1 MNETA
6 FSSKSRMLA
15 EGSTAAAA
23 DLKTDIMAGY
33 AGFHELRF
41 AYLLQRITK
50 VLPAQSHVMDMGCH
64 FLDQALLLRKAGY
77 AVHGFD
83 ASAFTE
89 MPSVKR
95 VAHDNQIE
103 LSTIH
108 DLSLGEFGA
117 DIPDS
122 TFDAMVFAEIIEHL
136 AFNPLLMWKSIF
148 RLLKPNAFIFVST
161 PNGLGIRRRVKEII
175 KIVLGMGKGPSLKE
189 IFGSVTYGHH
199 WKEYGRSELIKYFN
213 FLGIPRENIQVF
225 RYHYRKPPDLWKQ
238 GKVSWALSLFMD
250 RVPALREEL
259 FLVAKLPP
267 SKPTVPA
274 PPAYS

>member
-1 MNETA
+1 MNEA
-6 FSSKSRMLA
+6 AISRNSQALA
-15 EGSTAAAA
+15 DGSPAGAG
-23 DLKTDIMAGY
+23 DLKTGVMAGY
-33 AGFHELRF
+33 ADFHERRF
-41 AYLLQRITK
+41 SYLLERITE
-50 VLPAQSHVMDMGCH
+50 VLPRGSRVLDMGSH

-89 MPSVKR
+89 MPSVRR
-95 VAHDNQIE
+95 VAQENQIE

-122 TFDAMVFAEIIEHL
+122 TFDALVFAEIIEHL

-161 PNGLGIRRRVKEII
+161 PNGLGMRRRVKEIA
-175 KIVLGMGKGPSLKE
+175 KLVLGMGKGPSIKE

-199 WKEYGRSELIKYFN
+199 WKEYGRGELVKYFS
-213 FLGIPRENIQVF
+213 FLGIPPENIRLF
-225 RYHYRKPPDLWKQ
+225 RYHYRKKTELWQYSKF
-238 GKVSWALSLFMD
+238 SWTLSFFLD
-250 RVPALREEL
+250 RVPVLREEL
-259 FLVAKLPP
+259 FLVARLPP
-267 SKPTVPA
+267 SKPTVPD
-274 PPAYS
+274 PPSYS